1 MIRDREDAPGLTEKQ
16 LSVLHRMA
24 EGQPNKEI
32 ASGMGIS
39 RHGVDKHI
47 AAIFQKLGC
56 STRAE
61 AIDIA
66 HRRHLLPISNLTLP
80 SAHDRAST

>member
-66 HRRHLLPISNLTLP
+66 HRRHLLPISNLTSP